1 MNELKKELE
10 NAYGLLSMLSFSG
23 DAVDVAAAC
32 RMSMRRAISLAS
44 GDAPHSNPGSGEAPK
59 PGGGKEA

>member
-10 NAYGLLSMLSFSG
+10 NAYGLLSMLPFSG

-32 RMSMRRAISLAS
+32 RMSLRRAIALTEQKEQE
-44 GDAPHSNPGSGEAPK
+44 PE
-59 PGGGKEA
+59 KEA

>member
-10 NAYGLLSMLSFSG
+10 NAYRLLSMLSFSG

-32 RMSMRRAISLAS
+32 RMSLRKAIQLAGDRPEEKPRA
-44 GDAPHSNPGSGEAPK
+44 GE
-59 PGGGKEA
+59 E